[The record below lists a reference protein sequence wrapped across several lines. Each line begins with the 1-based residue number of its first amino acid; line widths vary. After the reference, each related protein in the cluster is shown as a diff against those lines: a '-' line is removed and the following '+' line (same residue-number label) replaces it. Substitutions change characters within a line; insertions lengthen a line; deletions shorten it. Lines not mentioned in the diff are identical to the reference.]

1 MRCLQAPNATTNDH
15 AFNKHEH
22 GALDNFP
29 SLKLVEFLVLFK
41 VSWICVSILLL
52 CIYVF
57 MSQRNF
63 SNIIQLPLVVMNIDI
78 HDQAH

>member
-1 MRCLQAPNATTNDH
+1 MCHLQAPNPTTNDH
-15 AFNKHEH
+15 AFNK
-22 GALDNFP
+22 FP

-41 VSWICVSILLL
+41 VFWICVFILLS

-57 MSQRNF
+57 MSQRNL
-63 SNIIQLPLVVMNIDI
+63 SNVIQLPFVVMSIDI